1 MDQGETAGRLVWF
14 SALLTLEDW
23 DLLPAQGL
31 GAASPFLGLI
41 TEFMESMLSHGKGAA
56 FFPHVSQGVLG
67 AHQKLSID
75 LTACANMWG
84 EYWDSL
90 ICTVSTGGWPGAQ
103 GPPPWP
109 PPAGLL
115 SSNTQPSASQVSP
128 SRKVMPAELGM
139 GLCVCQQPW
148 DSCRRG
154 PVSRRSTHIFAH
166 EVHPRLGPHL
176 GGLRSQMG
184 CLPWP
189 ESEIQSGQ

>member
-1 MDQGETAGRLVWF
+1 
-14 SALLTLEDW
+14 
-23 DLLPAQGL
+23 
-31 GAASPFLGLI
+31 
-41 TEFMESMLSHGKGAA
+41 MLSHGKGAA
-56 FFPHVSQGVLG
+56 FFPHLSRGVLG

-90 ICTVSTGGWPGAQ
+90 ICTVSVGGRAGRQPGAQ

-109 PPAGLL
+109 PPAGSL
-115 SSNTQPSASQVSP
+115 SSDTQPSASQVSP
-128 SRKVMPAELGM
+128 SRKVMSAELRM
-139 GLCVCQQPW
+139 GLCIDQQPR
-148 DSCRRG
+148 DSCRKG
-154 PVSRRSTHIFAH
+154 PVSRSTHIFAH
-166 EVHPRLGPHL
+166 EVLLRLGPYL